1 MKQHNIKWEGSPVT
15 VRIHSELDDILK
27 LCLEA
32 LIERSL
38 NFNKGIV
45 GEDPF
50 SLSQYNKGQYLLLV
64 EKLTEGYKV
73 DFCLAEDLDNLEP
86 TLSARFKK
94 QMGFDAVMVNKSAVF
109 STSTRKM
116 PWDS

>member
-1 MKQHNIKWEGSPVT
+1 VNEYKIKWEGSPVT
-15 VRIHSELDDILK
+15 VRVHSELDNILK
-27 LCLEA
+27 LCLES

-50 SLSQYNKGQYLLLV
+50 SLSQYNKGQYLFLI
-64 EKLTEGYKV
+64 EKLKDGYNL

-86 TLSARFKK
+86 TLTARFKK
-94 QMGFDAVMVNKSAVF
+94 QMGFDVVSSNESVVF

-116 PWDS
+116 PWAP

>member
-1 MKQHNIKWEGSPVT
+1 MNEYKIKWEGNPVT

-64 EKLTEGYKV
+64 EKLKDGYKV
-73 DFCLAEDLDNLEP
+73 DFCLGSDLENIDEA
-86 TLSARFKK
+86 TSERIIK